1 MYKGLRNLHK
11 WAGLA
16 GCLFLMVISV
26 SGFFLTVKGKVDW
39 MRPKTQLGSR
49 YADPSELIPVGQV
62 MDAAFGAGY
71 GELKTLDD
79 IDRMEFHAE
88 DRIWKVLSKSGYRE
102 VQIDAVTGQILS
114 RGQRNDQIFEDIHDF
129 SLLADFLHEWGLPAV
144 AFGLFFLSL
153 SGVAMFFVPVLRR
166 WKHKRSAAKD

>member
-16 GCLFLMVISV
+16 GCLFLMVISF
-26 SGFFLTVKGKVDW
+26 SGFFLSVKGKVDW
-39 MRPKTQLGSR
+39 MRPKTQLGSP
-49 YADPSELIPVGQV
+49 YTDPSELIAVSRV

-88 DRIWKVLSKSGYRE
+88 DRIWKVLSKTGYRE
-102 VQIDAVTGQILS
+102 VQVDAVTGQILS
-114 RGQRNDQIFEDIHDF
+114 RGQRNDQVFEDIHDF
-129 SLLADFLHEWGLPAV
+129 SFFADLLHEWGLPAV
-144 AFGLFFLSL
+144 ALVLFILSV
-153 SGVAMFFVPVLRR
+153 SGVAMFFVPILRR
-166 WKHKRSAAKD
+166 WKYKRSAAKD